1 MQMIINYIIFQVV
14 EQKAEQVPEQKPQPA
29 VADNNYISAV
39 LIVKQNH
46 STSSMIIKSN
56 TKEGNSKENRNNHL

>member
-29 VADNNYISAV
+29 MADNNYISAV
-39 LIVKQNH
+39 LIVKQKSLN
-46 STSSMIIKSN
+46 IINDYKI
-56 TKEGNSKENRNNHL
+56 KY